1 MSAESIV
8 SLSHSITKTA
18 AVHAGNHYYNTY
30 EHLLISWHRLCLW
43 ASSFPTKLCV
53 CLDTHTQSLSSH
65 LPVPVMEVSNVYTSL
80 LSLSV
85 CECRVNRFS
94 LSQHNQNSSINAGNY
109 YYNTYEHLL
118 ISWHRLCVCVSLPFQ
133 LNCVCV
139 FRYTRTQSLSFHSQ
153 KSGLSK
159 FTSLN

>member
-1 MSAESIV
+1 M
-8 SLSHSITKTA
+8 
-18 AVHAGNHYYNTY
+18 
-30 EHLLISWHRLCLW
+30 C
-43 ASSFPTKLCV
+43 
-53 CLDTHTQSLSSH
+53 
-65 LPVPVMEVSNVYTSL
+65 TSL

-94 LSQHNQNSSINAGNY
+94 LSQHNQNSSINAGNH

-139 FRYTRTQSLSFHSQ
+139 FRYTHTVSLISQPKIRTLKVYREEHRPCRRRRRPFNPCRCRRCLRRRPPWVSTNSIRYSIRLSIRMPSSEYLMKITYFIR
-153 KSGLSK
+153 KYIR
-159 FTSLN
+159 

>member
-1 MSAESIV
+1 M
-8 SLSHSITKTA
+8 
-18 AVHAGNHYYNTY
+18 
-30 EHLLISWHRLCLW
+30 C
-43 ASSFPTKLCV
+43 
-53 CLDTHTQSLSSH
+53 
-65 LPVPVMEVSNVYTSL
+65 TSL

-94 LSQHNQNSSINAGNY
+94 LSQHNQNSSINAGNH

-139 FRYTRTQSLSFHSQ
+139 FRYTHTVSLISQPKIRTLKVYIPKLMPIIASTLQAITHQTPPLQVPPPAMPPKTSPPGVSTNSIRLSIRMPSSEYLMKIIYFIR
-153 KSGLSK
+153 KYIR
-159 FTSLN
+159 